1 MNVFRISV
9 IVLTLSLIAGGVVNI
24 RLKNWHY
31 GYLINQ
37 QYDQYQRQ
45 QREFT
50 QTQLEVARYQSPD
63 NLLDRLREMKLPLE
77 GFGLSPTPTPTT
89 KPAKEIKNKEKGKPA
104 AKRPVKHSSSP
115 APR

>member
-9 IVLTLSLIAGGVVNI
+9 IVLALSLIAGAVVHI

-37 QYDQYQRQ
+37 KYDQYQKE

-63 NLLDRLREMKLPLE
+63 NLLGRLKEIKSPLE

-89 KPAKEIKNKEKGKPA
+89 KPAKEKGKNPVKRQ
-104 AKRPVKHSSSP
+104 AKRVPSP
-115 APR
+115 PPHQ

>member
-9 IVLTLSLIAGGVVNI
+9 IVLTLVLIAGGVVTI
-24 RLKNWHY
+24 RQKDWHY

-37 QYDQYQRQ
+37 QYDQYQRL
-45 QREFT
+45 QREIT

-63 NLLDRLREMKLPLE
+63 NLLGRLREMKLPLE

-89 KPAKEIKNKEKGKPA
+89 KPAKEGKLKAKDKEKGKTQPKKTS
-104 AKRPVKHSSSP
+104 KRT
-115 APR
+115 

>member
-9 IVLTLSLIAGGVVNI
+9 IVLALSLIAGAVVHI
-24 RLKNWHY
+24 RLENWHY

-37 QYDQYQRQ
+37 QYDQYQRL

-63 NLLDRLREMKLPLE
+63 NLLGRLKEMKLPLE

-89 KPAKEIKNKEKGKPA
+89 KPAKEGKAKDKGKSPV
-104 AKRPVKHSSSP
+104 KRPAKHAPSP
-115 APR
+115 APQ